1 MPTPLPVLST
11 SFGHG
16 HHERAYPEVQ
26 FYFDIVCPYA
36 YLASLRL
43 PEFCQRLGA
52 RLVYRPV
59 LLGGVLKALD
69 SDPSGGPV
77 ARQQMT
83 RRDLGRWADHLGVP
97 LRYPAAHPLRT
108 VEAMRLICWAPPLCW
123 PSLIAAL
130 YRAYWV
136 EGRDISE
143 VSVLIE
149 LAASVGLEAESVWQ
163 GLHSREVAQSLRRRT
178 DEAVAAGVFGVPT
191 MVVDGNSTGGPRL
204 FFGQDRL
211 HFVEE
216 AVRHHPLFRPPQ
228 AEPQAE
234 PAPPTIAADRDVA
247 NQARRVTFY
256 YDFGS
261 PYAYLASTQIERV
274 AAHCG
279 AVVDWRPIVLGGLF
293 RAIGTPQ
300 VPLAGYPESKRR
312 HCLEDMAR
320 WARHYNEPFHFPSRF
335 PMLTVTALR
344 LALLAGERI
353 GELSRALF
361 NAYWVGN
368 EDLQDLS
375 VLQRVLELT
384 GLPKELL
391 ERVSEPAIKDQLR
404 RNTEQAEQL
413 GVFGVPSFVV
423 ARHHDEPQLFFG
435 QDRLIFVEKALRS

>member
-1 MPTPLPVLST
+1 
-11 SFGHG
+11 
-16 HHERAYPEVQ
+16 
-26 FYFDIVCPYA
+26 
-36 YLASLRL
+36 
-43 PEFCQRLGA
+43 
-52 RLVYRPV
+52 
-59 LLGGVLKALD
+59 
-69 SDPSGGPV
+69 
-77 ARQQMT
+77 
-83 RRDLGRWADHLGVP
+83 
-97 LRYPAAHPLRT
+97 
-108 VEAMRLICWAPPLCW
+108 
-123 PSLIAAL
+123 
-130 YRAYWV
+130 
-136 EGRDISE
+136 
-143 VSVLIE
+143 
-149 LAASVGLEAESVWQ
+149 
-163 GLHSREVAQSLRRRT
+163 
-178 DEAVAAGVFGVPT
+178 
-191 MVVDGNSTGGPRL
+191 
-204 FFGQDRL
+204 
-211 HFVEE
+211 
-216 AVRHHPLFRPPQ
+216 
-228 AEPQAE
+228 
-234 PAPPTIAADRDVA
+234 
-247 NQARRVTFY
+247 
-256 YDFGS
+256 
-261 PYAYLASTQIERV
+261 
-274 AAHCG
+274 
-279 AVVDWRPIVLGGLF
+279 VVDWRPIVLGGLF